1 VWCAG
6 APQQTLGSQSS
17 SPLVLSPSHSPTLPH
32 VLCRNGYHCNIDESI
47 LRKLAQ
53 VLVSTGLRDL
63 GYDYVNIDGE
73 EGDRASL

>member
-1 VWCAG
+1 MCAP
-6 APQQTLGSQSS
+6 ADPWLSVLFPTCSLPLALPHTL
-17 SPLVLSPSHSPTLPH
+17 HH

-73 EGDRASL
+73 EEGDRASL